1 MHIIKEE
8 DISFTAVGIEG
19 LSVTAV
25 SDDECDSGND
35 DRPTLSA
42 AVVAAHARNALRA
55 PSLQTLLDD
64 IPVST
69 ALSHSSSSAGDSD
82 GKSKYMI
89 SRILFFYVYHTEQA
103 FVVILLCLNHV
114 LIPNLN
120 RGSFF
125 LFILY

>member
-1 MHIIKEE
+1 MRRVLHIIKEE

-42 AVVAAHARNALRA
+42 AVLASHARNALRA

-89 SRILFFYVYHTEQA
+89 SRILFFMYTT
-103 FVVILLCLNHV
+103 
-114 LIPNLN
+114 LN
-120 RGSFF
+120 RH
-125 LFILY
+125 L